1 MAETTLLKAE
11 ERKDTG
17 KSFARAVRKSGNIP
31 CIIYGD
37 KKDPIAASLNGIE
50 AVKLY
55 NTGKML
61 SQLIDVE
68 TLGGEK
74 FKAISKEIQLHPV
87 KGNIIHIDLLRL
99 GANSR
104 ISVDVS
110 VSFINEEECP
120 GIKAGG
126 ILNIS
131 RYTVELDCPAT
142 NIPEGVV
149 VDLTGL
155 EIGETIHLSNISLPE
170 GIISAITER
179 DITVASIAAPMSE
192 AEMEALD
199 AADAAKP
206 EGIADSED
214 SDEDSD
220 EDSSEDSS
228 KSEEATS
235 DDKE

>member
-17 KSFARAVRKSGNIP
+17 KSFARAVRKKGHIP

-37 KKDPIAASLNGIE
+37 KKDPIAASLNSIE
-50 AVKLY
+50 AMKLY

-68 TLGGEK
+68 TSNGEK
-74 FKAISKEIQLHPV
+74 FKAISKDIQLHPV

-110 VSFINEEECP
+110 VSFINEEESP
-120 GIKAGG
+120 GIKEGG
-126 ILNIS
+126 ILNVS

-142 NIPEGVV
+142 NIPEGVEA
-149 VDLTGL
+149 DLTGL
-155 EIGETIHLSNISLPE
+155 AIGETIHLSDIKLPE
-170 GIISAITER
+170 GIILSLIH
-179 DITVASIAAPMSE
+179 I
-192 AEMEALD
+192 
-199 AADAAKP
+199 
-206 EGIADSED
+206 
-214 SDEDSD
+214 
-220 EDSSEDSS
+220 
-228 KSEEATS
+228 
-235 DDKE
+235 

>member
-1 MAETTLLKAE
+1 MLKRTLG
-11 ERKDTG
+11 T
-17 KSFARAVRKSGNIP
+17 
-31 CIIYGD
+31 
-37 KKDPIAASLNGIE
+37 E

-68 TLGGEK
+68 TLGGKK

-99 GANSR
+99 GADSR

-110 VSFINEEECP
+110 VSFINEEESP

-155 EIGETIHLSNISLPE
+155 EIGATIHLSDINLPE
-170 GIISAITER
+170 GIISAITDR

-199 AADAAKP
+199 AADAARP
-206 EGIADSED
+206 EGVEDSEDSGED
-214 SDEDSD
+214 SDEDSGED
-220 EDSSEDSS
+220 SDSSEETS
-228 KSEEATS
+228 S

>member
-17 KSFARAVRKSGNIP
+17 KSFSRAIRKKGHIP

-37 KKDPIAASLNGIE
+37 KKDPIAASLNSIE
-50 AVKLY
+50 AMKLY

-68 TLGGEK
+68 TSTGEK
-74 FKAISKEIQLHPV
+74 FKAISKDIQLHPV

-110 VSFINEEECP
+110 VSFINEEESP
-120 GIKAGG
+120 GIKEGG
-126 ILNIS
+126 ILNVS

-142 NIPEGVV
+142 NIPERVEA
-149 VDLTGL
+149 DLTGL
-155 EIGETIHLSNISLPE
+155 AIGETIHLSDIKLPE
-170 GIISAITER
+170 GIVSAITDR

-192 AEMEALD
+192 AEIEALD
-199 AADAAKP
+199 AADAERP
-206 EGIADSED
+206 EGIEDSED
-214 SDEDSD
+214 TDADSD
-220 EDSSEDSS
+220 SDSDSDSGSDSDSDSEN
-228 KSEEATS
+228 
-235 DDKE
+235 KE

>member
-1 MAETTLLKAE
+1 MAETTLLKVE

-37 KKDPIAASLNGIE
+37 KKEPIAACLNRIE
-50 AVKLY
+50 AMKLY

-61 SQLIDVE
+61 SQLIDIE

-104 ISVDVS
+104 ISVDVA
-110 VSFINEEECP
+110 VSFINEEESP

-155 EIGETIHLSNISLPE
+155 EIGETIHLSDINLPE

-192 AEMEALD
+192 AEMDALD
-199 AADAAKP
+199 AAEAARP
-206 EGIADSED
+206 EGTEDSEDSGED
-214 SDEDSD
+214 SDEDSG
-220 EDSSEDSS
+220 EGAT
-228 KSEEATS
+228 EESNS

>member
-87 KGNIIHIDLLRL
+87 KGNIIHIDFLRL

-104 ISVDVS
+104 ISVEVS
-110 VSFINEEECP
+110 VAFLNEEESP

-126 ILNIS
+126 VLNIS

-142 NIPEGVV
+142 DIPMGVE

-155 EIGETIHLSNISLPE
+155 EIGDTIHLSDIKLPE
-170 GIISAITER
+170 GIVSAITER
-179 DITVASIAAPMSE
+179 DITVASIAAPKTE
-192 AEMEALD
+192 EEMDALD
-199 AADAAKP
+199 AAESDKP
-206 EGIADSED
+206 EGIEEDSESEED
-214 SDEDSD
+214 SDSD
-220 EDSSEDSS
+220 TTEE
-228 KSEEATS
+228 SEE
-235 DDKE
+235 KE

>member
-17 KSFARAVRKSGNIP
+17 KSLARAVRKKGHIP

-37 KKDPIAASLNGIE
+37 KKDPIAASLNSIE
-50 AVKLY
+50 AMKLY

-68 TLGGEK
+68 TSTGEK
-74 FKAISKEIQLHPV
+74 FKAISKDIQLHPV

-110 VSFINEEECP
+110 VSFINEEESP
-120 GIKAGG
+120 GIKEGG
-126 ILNIS
+126 ILNVS

-142 NIPEGVV
+142 NIPEQVEA
-149 VDLTGL
+149 DLTGL
-155 EIGETIHLSNISLPE
+155 AIGETIHLSDIKLPE
-170 GIISAITER
+170 GIVSAITER

-192 AEMEALD
+192 AEIEALD
-199 AADAAKP
+199 AADAERP
-206 EGIADSED
+206 EGIEDSED
-214 SDEDSD
+214 SDSDSD
-220 EDSSEDSS
+220 AESETDSDSDSDSVSEN
-228 KSEEATS
+228 
-235 DDKE
+235 KE

>member
-17 KSFARAVRKSGNIP
+17 KSFARAVRKTGNIP

-37 KKDPIAASLNGIE
+37 NKDPMSASLNAIE
-50 AVKLY
+50 ALKLY
-55 NTGKML
+55 NSGKML

-68 TLGGEK
+68 ISNGEK
-74 FKAISKEIQLHPV
+74 FKAISKDIQLHPV

-104 ISVDVS
+104 ISDDVS
-110 VSFINEEECP
+110 VAFINEEESP

-126 ILNIS
+126 TLNVS
-131 RYTVELDCPAT
+131 RYTVELDCPAN
-142 NIPEGVV
+142 NIPEDVE

-155 EIGETIHLSNISLPE
+155 EIGETIHLSDIKLPE
-170 GIISAITER
+170 GIVSAITDR

-199 AADAAKP
+199 AADAERP
-206 EGIADSED
+206 EGIEESDESEVGSESDSET
-214 SDEDSD
+214 
-220 EDSSEDSS
+220 SSEV
-228 KSEEATS
+228 EAE
-235 DDKE
+235 DKE